1 VATPEPLEPSRRL
14 SEAALAERER
24 LLRRLEQVEERRS
37 KLAAQLQEIEAER
50 ERVSARLTLL
60 DELLPAAPPEAARP
74 RATGADEPARGYLR
88 GAAIRREAIRQLAAS
103 ERAHS
108 PVHYTDWLRLL
119 LDAGYG
125 IAGQDAAAS
134 FLTQITRSPL
144 VRRGDD
150 PGVYLLDQ
158 DAPARL
164 RARLDELHRELL
176 ALHDGQQTLEA
187 IVSTRERRDELVTEV
202 ARIERALEEALGV
215 LNTLPGADA

>member
-1 VATPEPLEPSRRL
+1 MATPEPLEPSRRL
-14 SEAALAERER
+14 SQAALAERER

-37 KLAAQLQEIEAER
+37 RLAGQLQEIEAER
-50 ERVSARLTLL
+50 ERVTARLTLL
-60 DELLPAAPPEAARP
+60 GELLPAAPPATKSRP
-74 RATGADEPARGYLR
+74 AGADEPARGYLR
-88 GAAIRREAIRQLAAS
+88 GAAIRREAIRLLAAS
-103 ERAHS
+103 ERAQS
-108 PVHYTDWLRLL
+108 PIHYTDWLRLL

-125 IAGQDAAAS
+125 IQGQDAAAS

-164 RARLDELHRELL
+164 RARLDDLHRELL

-215 LNTLPGADA
+215 LNTVPGADA